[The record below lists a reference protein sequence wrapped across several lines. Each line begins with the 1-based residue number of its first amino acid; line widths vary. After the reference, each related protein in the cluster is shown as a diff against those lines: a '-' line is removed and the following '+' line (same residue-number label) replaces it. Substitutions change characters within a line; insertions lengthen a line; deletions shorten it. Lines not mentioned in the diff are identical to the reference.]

1 MVFANDFCADFN
13 PWRDPDRSLDRD
25 FGILDIVVYY
35 RVVLFTGSCFAAATN
50 VAFVA
55 AGFVGFFGLFV
66 GFVVFGVF
74 AGASV

>member
-25 FGILDIVVYY
+25 FGILDMVVYY
-35 RVVLFTGSCFAAATN
+35 RVVLFTGSCFAAATK

-55 AGFVGFFGLFV
+55 GGVLFGFFGLFA
-66 GFVVFGVF
+66 GFTGT
-74 AGASV
+74 SI

>member
-35 RVVLFTGSCFAAATN
+35 RVVLFTGSCFAAATK

-55 AGFVGFFGLFV
+55 AGFVG
-66 GFVVFGVF
+66 VF
-74 AGASV
+74 AACECS